1 MKTAVNTTHPKGV
14 YAIFIMQLLAM
25 VGFSMIFSLIVLYCT
40 KILGFNDHSAYAITA
55 AFNAM
60 AFVMSLPAG
69 WIAEKYI
76 GFKNGTLLSVVI
88 SALGLML
95 MAIPSTAAV
104 YAGLG
109 VFIVGTGMSV
119 PCIFI
124 LLGNLYH
131 DEHPARENGF
141 VVSYIGM
148 NLGSFLASASA
159 GYIANFMGYGWAF
172 TVGAITTLAM
182 LPILYKYNSIFTE
195 ENSFSSKQKLQG
207 LALTVLLVIASIVLV
222 SYSQVANVLML
233 ALGFISLVYV
243 LFAANKHKGDAKKG
257 LIIFVLLTA
266 ISVIFWTLY
275 ALTPSLLT
283 LFTERNVD
291 RSLFGHLVPTADFSA
306 LNPFF
311 IVTMGPL
318 VALGLSALKKIN
330 IKISTAVKFGIGTVL
345 MGLGYLVLA
354 WGISFSSSA
363 GLIAIV
369 WIVVSYFF
377 QTVGE
382 LFVGPIGYAMVGEF
396 VPKAQIGV
404 MMGIW
409 QLSAGIAGSL
419 SEYLANYAAPHMKAV
434 SPVLTNPNYQH
445 AFNLFGGITI
455 AVGLLTL
462 IAAPFLIKGKKV
474 KSKAVQPSNDYALE
488 AESIAS

>member
-1 MKTAVNTTHPKGV
+1 
-14 YAIFIMQLLAM
+14 MQLLAM

-95 MAIPSTAAV
+95 MAIPYTAAI

-109 VFIVGTGMSV
+109 VFIVGTGMCV

-148 NLGSFLASASA
+148 NLGSFIASASA
-159 GYIANFMGYGWAF
+159 GYIANFLGYGWAF
-172 TVGAITTLAM
+172 TLGAVTTLAM
-182 LPILYKYNSIFTE
+182 LPILYKYHSIFTE

-207 LALTVLLVIASIVLV
+207 LALTVLLVLAAIVLV
-222 SYSQVANVLML
+222 SFSKVANVLML

-243 LFAANKHKGDAKKG
+243 LFAANKHQGDAKRG
-257 LIIFVLLTA
+257 LIIFVLLTT

-275 ALTPSLLT
+275 ALAPSLLT

-291 RSLFGHLVPTADFSA
+291 RSLFGHLIPTADFSA

-318 VALGLSALKKIN
+318 VALGLSALKKVN
-330 IKISTAVKFGIGTVL
+330 IKISTAAKFGIGIVL
-345 MGLGYLVLA
+345 MGIGYLVLA
-354 WGISFSSSA
+354 WGVSFSSSA
-363 GLIAIV
+363 GLIAIT
-369 WIVVSYFF
+369 WVVASYFF

-419 SEYLANYAAPHMKAV
+419 SEYFANYAAPHIKAV
-434 SPVLTNPNYQH
+434 SPLITNPNYQH
-445 AFNLFGGITI
+445 AFNVFGAITV
-455 AVGLLTL
+455 AVGLITL
-462 IAAPFLIKGKKV
+462 LISPYLV
-474 KSKAVQPSNDYALE
+474 KSRKIPEKTVSPSNDYALE
-488 AESIAS
+488 SKPLAG